1 MVHFN
6 VAAYRHKVCLRK
18 IVHLRAC
25 FSRRWNPAD
34 SKAEYL
40 KTFSL
45 ESWNSLSVASKQK
58 HSLQSCTACDC
69 NYSLQIAHIP
79 IRSKSLKR
87 KSLKNNSQQKEL
99 GWRILTELNPICK
112 QAVRLDLSGVLIAT
126 PESGVQKK
134 KTRKELRNNTVAY

>member
-87 KSLKNNSQQKEL
+87 KSLKNNSQQVTPTSSKKSLAGESL
-99 GWRILTELNPICK
+99 QSSILYVSRRFGWIFLVFL
-112 QAVRLDLSGVLIAT
+112 
-126 PESGVQKK
+126 
-134 KTRKELRNNTVAY
+134 